1 MNLFRYQRG
10 FVDWIF
16 IAVGA
21 LIVLGLTGRFVYWV
35 ATEESFVE
43 VAAILWSIGF
53 GLAYWFA
60 ENDRFVIRMPVGFAV
75 FLVISA
81 VALPLTWM
89 AGSRIELIM
98 MIAAQLAFSFHAG
111 RVVSERLNARYPAGR
126 EPAWLRLRGDVV
138 ADFGN
143 WVLLSFG
150 ALVYL
155 LVGPLFVMLVVS
167 AMADLA
173 PQQVKWTIATWDL
186 MTVLWFAVRARSA
199 RWLGVPICA
208 WIYLA
213 IAAVTIAADVM
224 KGPFATGTGVQVAYT
239 VMPGAIIAAFVEV
252 FVLGGGK
259 ITKKEEAA

>member
-1 MNLFRYQRG
+1 MEWVFM
-10 FVDWIF
+10 
-16 IAVGA
+16 AVGA
-21 LIVLGLTGRFVYWV
+21 LIVLGLGGRFVYWV

-43 VAAILWSIGF
+43 VAAILWPIGF
-53 GLAYWFA
+53 GLAYWFTL
-60 ENDRFVIRMPVGFAV
+60 NDRFIIRMPAGFAV
-75 FLVISA
+75 FLLIA
-81 VALPLTWM
+81 AAALPLTWM
-89 AGSRIELIM
+89 AESRVALIV

-111 RVVSERLNARYPAGR
+111 RVVSGRLNARYPAGR
-126 EPAWLRLRGDVV
+126 EPAWLRLRGDAV

-143 WVLLSFG
+143 WVLLGFG

-167 AMADLA
+167 AVAELA

-186 MTVLWFAVRARSA
+186 MTILWFAVRARSV
-199 RWLGVPICA
+199 RWLGAPICA
-208 WIYLA
+208 WIYLV
-213 IAAVTIAADVM
+213 IAAVTIAADAW

-259 ITKKEEAA
+259 ITKKEETA